1 MKEEIIKMLTD
12 STDEIFLTFQSK
24 LHVTSGD
31 VSPLQQQ
38 KFDLAIEHLAERI
51 VDILESQPKL
61 AISSITTNEGLVYD
75 AQALANDYEVFKLL
89 QELQEK
95 IEKRGD

>member
-1 MKEEIIKMLTD
+1 MKDEIIKELIDATD
-12 STDEIFLTFQSK
+12 DIFLKYQSK
-24 LHVTSGD
+24 MHVISGD

-61 AISSITTNEGLVYD
+61 AISSITTNEGLIYD
-75 AQALANDYEVFKLL
+75 AQVLANDYEVFKLL